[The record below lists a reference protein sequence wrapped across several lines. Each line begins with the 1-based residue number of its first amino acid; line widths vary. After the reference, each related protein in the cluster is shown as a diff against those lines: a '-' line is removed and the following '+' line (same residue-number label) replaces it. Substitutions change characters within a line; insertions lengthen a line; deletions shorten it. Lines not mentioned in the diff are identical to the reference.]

1 MQKPLATIKNRL
13 IPNAVFSLVFL
24 CFLFT
29 GNAYATDYYVA
40 TDGSDANNGTAA
52 TTPFLTLQKAS
63 DVAVSGDVVYVRAG
77 MYREMVDLKANGVTY
92 QPYGGEEVTINGTD
106 LMLAWTPAT
115 GTTYQTAMNWDV
127 DPNWGANQVFADG
140 KMIEFARWPDQTSP
154 DIIMPTNAKAD
165 AVAAAGGNNFTITDA
180 DFNEPAARWTG
191 AQIWV
196 NLARNGHDG
205 MGWTGTVVAVSGNT
219 ITVDFRDAPR
229 FGEQPWS
236 LGPDTEYFLF
246 DPTPTGVQA
255 TGGVDALLSKGEWWK
270 NGSTLYVKTPDGTAP
285 SATGTGKNVIEAKR
299 RHFAFWASTTRAGYT
314 IKGFNLFACSIT
326 TDKDARTN
334 RSIVEAARDI
344 TLDGL
349 NVKYPSHQTEMTGNW
364 QDRHYTWTGLVVSG
378 RNNTI
383 QNCVIRYAATSAL
396 SIQGFGIKVLNNQI
410 EDANYMCSNSGAMN
424 TGFICKDAE
433 IGHNKI
439 WNTTVMAINFKYS
452 QNSNPNVRDV
462 YRIHHNEIWNFMR
475 RSGDSGAIDMVG
487 QDLQWMRIDH
497 NLIYNTLDD
506 ARFGML
512 KHGIYLDFGGPGR
525 LIRATVDH
533 NICYN
538 ITTPI
543 LVNGGT
549 DVDIFYNVALSH
561 GIGGGNA
568 EHAIGNF
575 NSGTGERVRIY
586 NNILSHPSNLS
597 GCCGD
602 LSSAD
607 IRHNV
612 TDARADR
619 LNELFVNAAA
629 HDYHLKP
636 TATAAIDKGISVGKY
651 DENVEGIPDLGAF
664 EWGTFMDGP
673 DTTPPSV
680 PSGGFVLSGVSS
692 TGFKLSWNAATDN
705 IGVVA
710 YEVYANGA
718 LVLNTPDSSVTM
730 KSLTPSTT
738 YFIVVRALD
747 ASGNRSEASPA
758 FEAKTLLNDIFI
770 TAATTAPTID
780 GTKEAAWTGATLPLA
795 NSISDV
801 HPSSPADLSGSWT
814 SMWDASNL
822 YVYVEVTDDQKV
834 VNSGSSWWGDDRIE
848 IFIDADG
855 DKSPNYGVRDYQYF
869 IRPGETTLGEIKLGA
884 TANVQVANVNTP
896 TGYVLEVKIPF
907 ATLGVTP
914 DAFKTMGIDV
924 QVGDDD
930 GAGANK
936 KIAWYAT
943 EDRTYQN
950 PSLMGTAQLKNP
962 GPDDTTPP
970 TIPVR
975 LVASGITDKAFTLRW
990 EAATDNLGVGSYE
1003 VYKNGN
1009 LVTTTTTNSIVVK
1022 ELMASTVYS
1031 VAVKAKDR
1039 SGNVSALSSVLKVTT
1054 FPAGS
1059 EVTYEAEEALLGG
1072 AANIEYNHI
1081 GYTGTGFVAGFGTQG
1096 TFATFTVDVTSAGV
1110 YDVFMRYAQ
1119 DAGPSQTLSLYVNG
1133 TKVRQISLPNTGG
1146 WPSYGTKSES
1156 VTLNA
1161 GGNTITY
1168 KNDPGDQGGL
1178 NMDNISLVTT
1188 PGSDAQAPTQPRG
1201 LQASAQTTGGF
1212 TLSWTASTDN
1222 VGVTAYEVFK
1232 NGVSLGTTASTSYQ
1246 VTGLAQSTTW
1256 LMTVKATDAIG
1267 NQSDASTALSVT
1279 TATLFEAELA
1289 ELYITRFANNHPGYT
1304 GTGFVDSYGPG
1315 AAVTYTVNVNKA
1327 DTYPVTVRYGN
1338 GGGDQSLSLYV
1349 NGAKVKQV
1357 ILPPS
1362 GAWSQW
1368 TTVTEPLALSAGEN
1382 KIMYRRDAAD
1392 GGDINMDHI
1401 MLVTRSDRDTQA
1413 PTVPTALKAA
1423 KTTGTGFTLSWT
1435 ASTDD
1440 VAVAG
1445 YEVFKNG
1452 TSIGTSIGA
1461 TFDAAGLARAT
1472 TYSMTVKA
1480 VDGAG
1485 NVSAASE
1492 PLSVTTATTFEAEDA
1507 ALAGGTK
1514 PAFNHVGYTGS
1525 GFVDNFADGSSV
1537 TYSVAVQETRAYDV
1551 TLRYANGAGTATM
1564 SVYVN
1569 GVKIR
1574 QTALQNSGGWGVW
1587 GTTSES
1593 LILNA
1598 GGNTIMYR
1606 RDAGDAG
1613 GFNMDNISLIIPPAS
1628 AGDDTEAPTVPTAL
1642 QASAQNSTGFT
1653 LSWTAS
1659 TDNVAVT
1666 AYEVFKDGVSIGTTG
1681 FTTYN
1686 VPASGATVTLTV
1698 VAKDAAGNQSAASEP
1713 ITVTIATTYE
1723 AELAELYITRF
1734 ANNHPGYTGTGFVD
1748 SYGPGAAVTYT
1759 VTVNE
1764 AKAYDV
1770 SMRYGNGGGNTSLS
1784 LYVNGTKIKQVIL
1797 PPSGAWSRW
1806 TTITESM
1813 TLKSGE
1819 NKIMFRRD
1827 EGDGGDI
1834 NMDNISL
1841 LIPPVV
1847 RDTEAP
1853 TAPTALQAADLTD
1866 QAFTLSW
1873 TTSTY
1878 NAGVT
1883 EYEVY
1888 RDGTSIGVT
1897 GDTSFAVTGLSAVTT
1912 YSMRVKAKD
1921 AAGNVSAASAALAV
1935 RTTPPPAV
1943 TYEAEEAVLAGGAM
1957 VCRNQAGYSGTGFV
1971 CGFDKTDA
1979 SVAFTVD
1986 VPSAGPY
1993 DVTLG
1998 YSNSLSEQS
2007 VWVFVNK
2014 VRVGRMVLP
2023 TAGAWATKSELLS
2036 LKAGNNTI
2044 EYRYIRNTKTEPK
2057 KGAFHLDYVTVRL
2070 HDAAS
2075 AKLASAMGGEAAA
2088 RPVIYPNP
2096 VTGGWF
2102 TMALGAATADKPV
2115 QVIIADLAGRKVQET
2130 TFTSNGAGH
2139 RIETGTLA
2147 PGLYLV
2153 TTLSEDA
2160 RWVNKIKIGY

>member
-1 MQKPLATIKNRL
+1 MQTLLATIKSRL
-13 IPNAVFSLVFL
+13 ITNAVLPFLFL
-24 CFLFT
+24 CLLFT

-40 TDGSDANNGTAA
+40 TDGSDANNGTTA
-52 TTPFLTLQKAS
+52 TTPFLTIQKAS
-63 DVAVSGDVVYVRAG
+63 DVAVAGDVVYVRAG
-77 MYREMVDLKANGVTY
+77 VYREMVDLKANGVTY
-92 QPYGGEEVTINGTD
+92 QPFGGEEVTINGAD

-115 GTTYQTAMNWDV
+115 GSTYQTAMNWNV

-165 AVAAAGGNNFTITDA
+165 AAAAASGNNFTITDA
-180 DFNEPAARWTG
+180 DFNEPAARWVG

-205 MGWTGTVVAVSGNT
+205 MGWTGTVVAISGNT
-219 ITVDFRDAPR
+219 ITVNFRDAPR
-229 FGEQPWS
+229 FGDQPWG

-246 DPTPTGVQA
+246 DPTPAGVHA
-255 TGGVDALLSKGEWWK
+255 TGGPDALLSNGEWWK
-270 NGSTLYVKTPDGTAP
+270 DGSTLYVKTPDGAAP
-285 SATGTGKNVIEAKR
+285 SATGTGRNVIEAKR

-314 IKGFNLFACSIT
+314 IKGFNLFACAIT
-326 TDKDARTN
+326 TDKDAKTN
-334 RSIVEAARDI
+334 RSIVEAANNI

-349 NVKYPSHQTEMTGNW
+349 NVKYPSHQTSMTGNW
-364 QDRHYTWTGLVVSG
+364 QTEHYTWTGLVVSG

-383 QNCVIRYAATSAL
+383 RNCVIRYAATSAL

-410 EDANYMCSNSGAMN
+410 EDANYMCSNSGALN
-424 TGFICKDAE
+424 TGHITKDAE

-439 WNTTVMAINFKYS
+439 WNTTVMAINFTYS

-487 QDLQWMRIDH
+487 RDLQWMRIDH

-533 NICYN
+533 NVVYN

-575 NSGTGERVRIY
+575 NSGTGEKVRIF

-607 IRHNV
+607 IRHNIL
-612 TDARADR
+612 DARGAK
-619 LNELFVNAAA
+619 LNEIFVNAAA
-629 HDYHLKP
+629 HDYRLKP
-636 TATAAIDKGISVGKY
+636 TALEAIDKGISVGKY
-651 DENVEGIPDLGAF
+651 DENVQGIPDLGAF
-664 EWGTFMDGP
+664 EWGTFLAED
-673 DTTPPSV
+673 DKTPPSV
-680 PSGGFVLSGVSS
+680 PEGGFVLSGVSS
-692 TGFKLSWNAATDN
+692 TAFTLTWTPSTDN
-705 IGVVA
+705 VGVASYDVF
-710 YEVYANGA
+710 ANGA
-718 LVLNTPDSSVTM
+718 LVKNTPTNTVTLTN
-730 KSLTPSTT
+730 LTPSTS

-747 ASGNRSEASPA
+747 ASGNVSASSNT

-770 TAATTAPTID
+770 TAAATAPAID

-795 NSISDV
+795 NSIGEVKPASA
-801 HPSSPADLSGSWT
+801 ADLSGNWT
-814 SMWDASNL
+814 SMWDANNL
-822 YVYVEVTDDQKV
+822 YVYVEVTDGNKV

-855 DKSPNYGVRDYQYF
+855 DKAPTYGVRDYQYF
-869 IRPGETTLGEIKLGA
+869 IRPGETAIGEIKNGA

-914 DAFKTMGIDV
+914 EAFKTMGIEV

-936 KIAWYAT
+936 KIAWYAL

-950 PSLMGTAQLKNP
+950 PALMGTAQLKNP
-962 GPDDTTPP
+962 GPDDITPP
-970 TIPVR
+970 SVPVR
-975 LVASGITDKAFTLRW
+975 LVASAITDKGFSLRW
-990 EAATDNLGVGSYE
+990 EAATDNVGVGSYE
-1003 VYKNGN
+1003 VYLNGN
-1009 LVTTTTTNSIVVK
+1009 LLATTVTNSILVK
-1022 ELMASTVYS
+1022 ELLASTTYS

-1039 SGNVSALSSVLKVTT
+1039 SGNVSGLSSFLNVTT
-1054 FPAGS
+1054 FPTGS

-1072 AANIEYNHI
+1072 AANIEYNHL
-1081 GYTGTGFVAGFGTQG
+1081 GYTGTGFVAGFGTGG
-1096 TFATFTVDVTSAGV
+1096 TFATFTVNVTDAGL
-1110 YDVFMRYAQ
+1110 YDVFVRYAQ
-1119 DAGPSQTLSLYVNG
+1119 DAGPFQTLSLYVNG
-1133 TKVRQISLPNTGG
+1133 TKVRQVSLPNTGG

-1156 VTLNA
+1156 VTLN
-1161 GGNTITY
+1161 GGANTITF

-1178 NMDNISLVTT
+1178 NLDNISLVST
-1188 PGSDAQAPTQPRG
+1188 PGSDAQAPTQPKG
-1201 LQASAQTTGGF
+1201 LQASAQTTTGF

-1222 VGVTAYEVFK
+1222 IGVTAYEIFQ
-1232 NGVSLGTTASTSYQ
+1232 NGASLGTTASTAYQ
-1246 VTGLAQSTTW
+1246 VTGLAEGTSY
-1256 LMTVKATDAIG
+1256 LMTVKAVDARG
-1267 NQSDASTALSVT
+1267 NQSDASTELPVT
-1279 TATLFEAELA
+1279 TATIFEAELA
-1289 ELYITRFANNHPGYT
+1289 ELYITRYANNHPGYT
-1304 GTGFVDSYGPG
+1304 GTGFVDTYGPG

-1349 NGAKVKQV
+1349 NGVKLRQV
-1357 ILPPS
+1357 IFPPS
-1362 GAWSQW
+1362 GAWNKW
-1368 TTVTEPLALSAGEN
+1368 TTATESMLLQAGEN
-1382 KIMYRRDAAD
+1382 KIMYRRDAGD

-1401 MLVTRSDRDTQA
+1401 SLVTRSDRDTQA
-1413 PTVPTALKAA
+1413 PTVPTALKAT
-1423 KTTGTGFTLSWT
+1423 KTTGKGFTLLWT

-1445 YEVFKNG
+1445 YEIFKNG
-1452 TSIGTSIGA
+1452 TPLGTSIGA
-1461 TFDAAGLARAT
+1461 TFDATGLAGAT
-1472 TYSMTVKA
+1472 TYQITVKA

-1485 NVSAASE
+1485 NASAASE
-1492 PLSVTTATTFEAEDA
+1492 ALAVTTATTFEAEDA
-1507 ALAGGTK
+1507 TLAGGPK
-1514 PAFNHVGYTGS
+1514 PAFNHAGYTGS
-1525 GFVDNFADGSSV
+1525 GFVDNFDAVGASV
-1537 TYSVAVQETRAYDV
+1537 TYAVAVQETRAYDV
-1551 TLRYANGAGTATM
+1551 TLRYTNGSGTATM

-1574 QTALQNSGGWGVW
+1574 QTGLQNSGSWSTW
-1587 GTTSES
+1587 GTKTES

-1613 GFNMDNISLIIPPAS
+1613 GFNMDNISLIIPPA
-1628 AGDDTEAPTVPTAL
+1628 AVGNDTEAPTVPTNL
-1642 QASAQNSTGFT
+1642 RASAQNSTGFT

-1681 FTTYN
+1681 FTSYN

-1698 VAKDAAGNQSAASEP
+1698 VAKDGAGNKSPASEP
-1713 ITVTIATTYE
+1713 ISVATPAVFE
-1723 AELAELYITRF
+1723 AELAELYITKF

-1748 SYGPGAAVTYT
+1748 TYGPGAAVTYT

-1770 SMRYGNGGGNTSLS
+1770 SMRYGNGGGNQSLS
-1784 LYVNGTKIKQVIL
+1784 VYVNGTKIKQVIL
-1797 PPSGAWSRW
+1797 PPSGAWNRW
-1806 TTITESM
+1806 TTVTES
-1813 TLKSGE
+1813 LVLNAGA

-1827 EGDGGDI
+1827 AGDGGDI

-1841 LIPPVV
+1841 IIPPLVP
-1847 RDTEAP
+1847 DTEAP
-1853 TAPTALQAADLTD
+1853 TAPAALQAADLTH

-1873 TTSTY
+1873 TASTD
-1878 NAGVT
+1878 NKEVT

-1897 GDTSFAVTGLSAVTT
+1897 GNTSFAVTGLSAVTT

-1921 AAGNVSAASAALAV
+1921 AAGNASDASAALAV

-1943 TYEAEEAVLAGGAM
+1943 KYEAEAAVLAGGAM
-1957 VCRNQAGYSGTGFV
+1957 VCQNQAGYSGTGFV
-1971 CGFDKTDA
+1971 CGLDKTDA
-1979 SVAFTVD
+1979 SVTFTVN
-1986 VPSAGPY
+1986 VPTASPY

-1998 YSNSLSEQS
+1998 YFNTLSEQS

-2014 VRVGRMVLP
+2014 VRIGRMVLA
-2023 TAGAWATKSELLS
+2023 TAEAWATKNQLLN

-2044 EYRYIRNTKTEPK
+2044 EYRYVRSTKTEPK

-2070 HDAAS
+2070 HDAAG
-2075 AKLASAMGGEAAA
+2075 AKFAALMDA
-2088 RPVIYPNP
+2088 ETVAQPVIYPNP
-2096 VTGGWF
+2096 VTEGWF
-2102 TMALGAATADKPV
+2102 NVELGAAADRPV
-2115 QVIIADLAGRKVQET
+2115 KVIITDLAGRKVRET
-2130 TFTSNGAGH
+2130 TFTGNGRAHRVEAGN
-2139 RIETGTLA
+2139 LV

-2153 TTLSEDA
+2153 TTIRGDA
-2160 RWVNKIKIGY
+2160 RWVNKIKISY